1 MAELTTSRAWLL
13 VEFATLFF
21 GVPWAMTRRWLPRQ
35 PILVLLIA
43 SIACAWYLL
52 SDASF
57 DRSRLWNGAAALA
70 QVRVIALI
78 VLTLA
83 PLLCLVAWLLA
94 RDEMFMLLRQRPL
107 LWLLIMI
114 FYPVVSVYPQE
125 LIYRAFLFQRYAPLF
140 SSRVALVTASALA
153 FSFAHVLFRP
163 PWVAMSTCLVGGA
176 VFAAHYYTS
185 GSLAVVCWEHA
196 IFGQLIFTVGLG
208 RYFYH
213 GAR

>member
-1 MAELTTSRAWLL
+1 MAELMTSRAWLL
-13 VEFATLFF
+13 VEFAALFF

-35 PILVLLIA
+35 PILVLMIGA
-43 SIACAWYLL
+43 IACAWYLL
-52 SDASF
+52 SDGSF
-57 DRSRLWNGAAALA
+57 DRSRLWNGAAALT
-70 QVRVIALI
+70 QLRTIAL
-78 VLTLA
+78 VVVTLA

-107 LWLLIMI
+107 LWLLIMV

-125 LIYRAFLFQRYAPLF
+125 LIYRAFLFHRYAPLF
-140 SSRVALVTASALA
+140 TSRAAMVTASALA

-176 VFAAHYYTS
+176 VFAAHYYAS
-185 GSLAVVCWEHA
+185 ASLAVVCWEHA